1 MCKPDSFGLEPPMR
15 PLIAI
20 LFLTMLFAAPVPGR
34 IQVDKAGR
42 AGNQKQEL
50 LWRKLEND
58 VTRIDDDLDAVVGIA
73 ILDLTSGRVLLH
85 NADEVF
91 PTASSIKI
99 AVLAE
104 LYHQSAEGAAGAT
117 GKARLD
123 DGYTVDKR
131 DLVPGSDIMAGLT
144 PGVTRVTNRDLA
156 TFMIAVSDN
165 SATNV
170 LIDRVGLEN
179 VNALASAIGLRET
192 RLRRKMMDLN
202 AAREGRENTSTPRE
216 MVMLLEAIYR
226 NKFFNEAMTADFFKM
241 LATHK
246 DSEIPRL
253 LPDSVVVADK
263 PGSLES
269 VRTDSGIV
277 FAKNRPFAI
286 SVMTTYAKDERAA
299 EMAISRISLAAFE
312 FFDRLGRA
320 SSYGRV
326 VSPK

>member
-1 MCKPDSFGLEPPMR
+1 MR
-15 PLIAI
+15 ALTAI
-20 LFLTMLFAAPVPGR
+20 LLLTALFAVDEPGR
-34 IQVDKAGR
+34 VQIDKANSS
-42 AGNQKQEL
+42 GNQKQEL

-58 VTRIDDDLDAVVGIA
+58 VARIDNDLDAVVGVA
-73 ILDLTSGRVLLH
+73 ILDLTSGKLLSH

-104 LYHQSAEGAAGAT
+104 LYHQSGQAAAGGT

-123 DGYTVDKR
+123 DLYTVDRK
-131 DLVPGSDIMAGLT
+131 DIVAGSDIMTGLT
-144 PGVTRVTNRDLA
+144 AGVTRVTNRDLA

-170 LIDRVGLEN
+170 LIDRVGLDN
-179 VNALASAIGLRET
+179 VNALASMLGLKET

-216 MVMLLEAIYR
+216 MVLLLEAIYR
-226 NKFFNEAMTADFFKM
+226 NKVFNEAVTADFFKM
-241 LATHK
+241 LSTHK

-253 LPDSVVVADK
+253 LPDDVVVADK

-312 FFDRLGRA
+312 YFDRLGRA